1 MVGET
6 GTSINESEPAKKLE
20 PHSSSAFSSKQRI
33 LITLSVMSA
42 TIMQAIDTTI
52 ANVALPQMQGSMG
65 VFQNQISWVL
75 TSYILATAIFIPLTG
90 FLSARFGR
98 RRVFIVAVIGF
109 TVTSML
115 CGAAQDIYQIV
126 AFRFIQGVFGA
137 PLIPL
142 SQSIMLDTYP
152 KEKHGAAMAAWGM
165 GVMLGPV
172 IGPTLGGWLT
182 EYYSWRAV
190 FYINLPIGLL
200 TWVGLTMFVKETP
213 VDKKKHFDGLG
224 FFYLA
229 VAIGALQMMLD
240 RGNSLD
246 WFDSG
251 EVVIE
256 GLLSLIFFYLFLSHT
271 FLTDKPFLDLLIFR
285 DKNFIV
291 GVGFMF
297 VIGVVLMTVM
307 TLLPPFMEGL
317 MGYPIIDVGILLAP
331 RGLGTMISMMVMGR
345 LITKT
350 GDPRIYILIGL
361 IAIIVSLWQMSGFTH
376 EVGGAAIF
384 STGFLQ
390 GLGLGCIFVPL
401 STLTFS
407 TLDANFRNE
416 ATSLYN
422 LIRNLGSSIGVSIV
436 ITLLSRNTRS
446 NHAVFVEDINYFNL
460 GLRQA
465 VESGSVD
472 LTTVQGLAALDGSVL
487 QQALLLAYLQDFRII
502 MWLCVAVIPLLLL
515 IRPPGAQ
522 AQSTR

>member
-1 MVGET
+1 MAGDT
-6 GTSINESEPAKKLE
+6 GTSISESEPAKSLDAH
-20 PHSSSAFSSKQRI
+20 PSSAFSNRQRI

-65 VFQNQISWVL
+65 VFQDQITWVL
-75 TSYILATAIFIPLTG
+75 TSYILASAIFIPLTG
-90 FLSARFGR
+90 YLAGRFGR

-109 TVTSML
+109 TIASML

-126 AFRFIQGVFGA
+126 GFRFIQGVFGA

-152 KEKHGAAMAAWGM
+152 KEKHGSAMAAWGM

-200 TWVGLTMFVKETP
+200 TWVGLTMFIKETP
-213 VDKKKHFDGLG
+213 IDKKKHFDGWG

-240 RGNSLD
+240 RGNSQD

-271 FLTDKPFLDLLIFR
+271 FLTDKPFIDPVMFR
-285 DKNFIV
+285 DINFVV
-291 GVGFMF
+291 GIGFMF
-297 VIGVVLMTVM
+297 VVGVILMTVM
-307 TLLPPFMEGL
+307 TLLPPFMEVL

-345 LITKT
+345 LISRT

-361 IAIIVSLWQMSGFTH
+361 IAIIVSLWQMSGFTQ
-376 EVGGAAIF
+376 EVDGAAIF
-384 STGFLQ
+384 STGLLQ

-407 TLDANFRNE
+407 TLAANYRND

-436 ITLLSRNTRS
+436 ITLLSRNTQS
-446 NHAVFVEDINYFNL
+446 NHAVFVEDINYFNI

-465 VESGSVD
+465 VEAGSVD
-472 LTTVQGLAALDGSVL
+472 LTTIQGLAALNGSVS
-487 QQALLLAYLQDFRII
+487 QQAFLLAYLQDFRTI
-502 MWLCVAVIPLLLL
+502 MWLCVAAIPLLLL
-515 IRPPGAQ
+515 IRPPGSQ
-522 AQSTR
+522 TQTTR